1 MAFGVARLLPPVLHR
16 LRGEHDLFL
25 VTSVATGLTLA
36 GLGAVV
42 FGVPLALAAF
52 VGGLA
57 ITESHEAAEARRRLL
72 PFRDLFAVLV
82 FVVIGTLVDPEALLE
97 GLPWLA
103 LICGLI
109 VVAKV
114 GVAWVLVRISGLQ
127 ARPLQLAVGLGQIG
141 ELSFVLA
148 SAAVA
153 AGAIDGVIYV
163 AVIAAVAVSIAVSSI
178 VVRLVPTGGPVAPTA
193 AAAAS

>member
-1 MAFGVARLLPPVLHR
+1 
-16 LRGEHDLFL
+16 
-25 VTSVATGLTLA
+25 
-36 GLGAVV
+36 
-42 FGVPLALAAF
+42 
-52 VGGLA
+52 
-57 ITESHEAAEARRRLL
+57 
-72 PFRDLFAVLV
+72 
-82 FVVIGTLVDPEALLE
+82 
-97 GLPWLA
+97 
-103 LICGLI
+103 LI

-153 AGAIDGVIYV
+153 AGAIDSVIYV

-178 VVRLVPTGGPVAPTA
+178 VVRYVPTGGPVAPA
-193 AAAAS
+193 AAAG